1 MEQTEFVQRVLQAE
15 QTMYRVAKAILVND
29 CDCEDAVQ
37 EAILKSYSKL
47 YTLRKEQFFQT
58 WLVRIL
64 IRECYKILRS
74 RSNTVAYSAEMDGT
88 CYNSSTSELYQ
99 AILQL
104 PVKNRI
110 VIVLLYIEG
119 YSVAE
124 VAKMLGVPQ
133 GTVKSRLARGRKKLQ
148 QELTENGVYVY
159 ETI

>member
-1 MEQTEFVQRVLQAE
+1 MEQAEFVQRVQQAE
-15 QTMYRVAKAILVND
+15 QTLYRVAKAILVND

-37 EAILKSYSKL
+37 EAILKGYSKL
-47 YTLRKEQFFQT
+47 YTLRQEQFFQT

-74 RSNTVAYSAEMDGT
+74 RPDTVTYSTELDGMR
-88 CYNSSTSELYQ
+88 CSEGTSELYQ

-104 PVKNRI
+104 PVNNRV

-124 VAKMLGVPQ
+124 IARLLRVPQ
-133 GTVKSRLARGRKKLQ
+133 GTVKSRLARGRKLLQ
-148 QELTENGVYVY
+148 QELTEDGVYVY

>member
-1 MEQTEFVQRVLQAE
+1 MEQAEFVQRVEQAE
-15 QTMYRVAKAILVND
+15 QTLYRVAKAILVND

-37 EAILKSYSKL
+37 EAILKGYSKL
-47 YTLRKEQFFQT
+47 STLRQEQFFQT

-74 RSNTVAYSAEMDGT
+74 RPDTVSYSTELDGMPD
-88 CYNSSTSELYQ
+88 SVGTSELYQ

-104 PVKNRI
+104 PVNNRV

-124 VAKMLGVPQ
+124 IAKLLRVPQ
-133 GTVKSRLARGRKKLQ
+133 GTVKSRLARGRKLLQ
-148 QELTENGVYVY
+148 QELTEDGVYVY

>member
-1 MEQTEFVQRVLQAE
+1 MEQAEFVRRVEQAE
-15 QTMYRVAKAILVND
+15 PTLYRVAKAILVND

-37 EAILKSYSKL
+37 EAILKGYSKL
-47 YTLRKEQFFQT
+47 YALRQEQFFQT

-74 RSNTVAYSAEMDGT
+74 RPDTVTYSTELDGT
-88 CYNSSTSELYQ
+88 GCSEGTSELYQ
-99 AILQL
+99 AISQL
-104 PVKNRI
+104 PVNNRV

-124 VAKMLGVPQ
+124 IARLLRVPQ
-133 GTVKSRLARGRKKLQ
+133 GTVKSRLARGRKLLR
-148 QELTENGVYVY
+148 QELTEDGVYVY